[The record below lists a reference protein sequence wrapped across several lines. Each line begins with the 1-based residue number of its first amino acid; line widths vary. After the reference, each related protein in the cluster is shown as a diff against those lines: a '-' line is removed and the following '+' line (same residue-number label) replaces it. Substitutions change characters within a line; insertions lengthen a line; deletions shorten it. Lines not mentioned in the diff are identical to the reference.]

1 MNKQNLTKIQLF
13 AKEQFDIELTP
24 AQLEIIATLATGDPN
39 YGLRWP
45 KGIGLTTANKVAIAY
60 LQDSLGQADREPHRI
75 YWYRI
80 TPGLVDV
87 LIILLDYVHEKGS
100 NNFTWKE
107 VRDRLKPFQYT
118 QQTKLRLHALI
129 AKIKDDNDTFTGEW
143 LITSRA
149 AQFLRGDITIPQK
162 VQVRDNTVIG
172 YDDIN
177 VSIRDVLGRDPYL
190 ESKADFIT
198 PRKPATPEQARLI

>member
-1 MNKQNLTKIQLF
+1 MKTKIEVF
-13 AKEQFDIELTP
+13 AKEQFDIELLP
-24 AQLEIIATLATGDPN
+24 QQVEMIATLAAGDPN

-45 KGIGLTTANKVAIAY
+45 KGVGLTTANKVAIAY
-60 LQDSLGQADREPHRI
+60 LQDALSTATETEEPRI

-80 TPGLVDV
+80 TPGLIDV
-87 LIILLDYVHEKGS
+87 LLILLDYVHEKNS

-129 AKIKDDNDTFTGEW
+129 AKIKDEDDKFTGEW

-162 VQVRDNTVIG
+162 VQVQSNHVIG

-177 VSIRDVLGRDPYL
+177 VSVREVYGSDIYL
-190 ESKADFIT
+190 EGKADFIA
-198 PRKPATPEQARLI
+198 PPMPKNDNQGRLL

>member
-1 MNKQNLTKIQLF
+1 MKTKIEVF
-13 AKEQFDIELTP
+13 AKEQFDIELLP
-24 AQLEIIATLATGDPN
+24 QQVEMIATLAAGDPN

-45 KGIGLTTANKVAIAY
+45 KGVGLTTANKVAIAY
-60 LQDSLGQADREPHRI
+60 LQDALTTATETEEPRI

-80 TPGLVDV
+80 TPGLIDV
-87 LIILLDYVHEKGS
+87 LLILLDYVHEKNS

-129 AKIKDDNDTFTGEW
+129 AKIKDEDDKFTGEW

-162 VQVRDNTVIG
+162 VQVQSNHVIG

-177 VSIRDVLGRDPYL
+177 VSVREVYGSDIYL
-190 ESKADFIT
+190 EGKADFIA
-198 PRKPATPEQARLI
+198 PPVPKNDNQGRLL

>member
-1 MNKQNLTKIQLF
+1 MKTKIEVF
-13 AKEQFDIELTP
+13 AKEQFDIELLP
-24 AQLEIIATLATGDPN
+24 QQVEMIATLAAGDPN

-45 KGIGLTTANKVAIAY
+45 KGVGLTTANKVAIAY
-60 LQDSLGQADREPHRI
+60 LQDALTTATETEEPRI

-80 TPGLVDV
+80 TPGLIDV
-87 LIILLDYVHEKGS
+87 LLILLDYVHEKNS

-129 AKIKDDNDTFTGEW
+129 AKIKDEDDKFTGEW

-162 VQVRDNTVIG
+162 VQVQSNHVIG

-177 VSIRDVLGRDPYL
+177 VSVREVYGSDIYL
-190 ESKADFIT
+190 EGKADFIA
-198 PRKPATPEQARLI
+198 PPMPKDNNQGRLL

>member
-1 MNKQNLTKIQLF
+1 MKTKIEVF
-13 AKEQFDIELTP
+13 AKEQFDIELLP
-24 AQLEIIATLATGDPN
+24 QQVEMIATLAAGDPN

-45 KGIGLTTANKVAIAY
+45 KGAGLTTANKVAIAY
-60 LQDSLGQADREPHRI
+60 LQDALTTATETEEPRI

-80 TPGLVDV
+80 TPGLIDV
-87 LIILLDYVHEKGS
+87 LLILLDYVHEKGS

-129 AKIKDDNDTFTGEW
+129 AKIKDEDDKFTGEW

-162 VQVRDNTVIG
+162 VQVQSNHVIG

-177 VSIRDVLGRDPYL
+177 VSVREVYGSDIYL
-190 ESKADFIT
+190 EGKADFIA
-198 PRKPATPEQARLI
+198 PPMPKNDNQGRLL

>member
-1 MNKQNLTKIQLF
+1 MKTKLEIF
-13 AKEQFDIELTP
+13 AKEQFDIDLTP
-24 AQLEIIATLATGDPN
+24 RQLEMYATIATGDPN
-39 YGLRWP
+39 GHLRWP
-45 KGIGLTTANKVAIAY
+45 HVHPDLSTAHKVAIAY
-60 LQDSLGQADREPHRI
+60 LQDALGTATETEEPRI

-80 TPGLVDV
+80 TPGLIDV
-87 LIILLDYVHEKGS
+87 LLILLDYVHEKNS

-129 AKIKDDNDTFTGEW
+129 AKIKDEDDKFTGEW

-162 VQVRDNTVIG
+162 VQVQSNTVIG

-177 VSIRDVLGRDPYL
+177 VSVREVYGSDIYL
-190 ESKADFIT
+190 EGKADFIA
-198 PRKPATPEQARLI
+198 PPMPKNDNQGRLL

>member
-1 MNKQNLTKIQLF
+1 MKTKIEVF
-13 AKEQFDIELTP
+13 AKEQFDIELLP
-24 AQLEIIATLATGDPN
+24 QQVEMIATLAAGDPN

-45 KGIGLTTANKVAIAY
+45 KGAGLTTANKVAIAY
-60 LQDSLGQADREPHRI
+60 LQDALTTATETEEPRT

-80 TPGLVDV
+80 TPGLIDV
-87 LIILLDYVHEKGS
+87 LLILLDYVHEKGS

-129 AKIKDDNDTFTGEW
+129 AKIKDEDDKFTGEW

-162 VQVRDNTVIG
+162 VQVQSNTVIG

-177 VSIRDVLGRDPYL
+177 VGVREVYGSDIYL
-190 ESKADFIT
+190 EGKADFIT
-198 PRKPATPEQARLI
+198 PPVPKNDNQGRLL